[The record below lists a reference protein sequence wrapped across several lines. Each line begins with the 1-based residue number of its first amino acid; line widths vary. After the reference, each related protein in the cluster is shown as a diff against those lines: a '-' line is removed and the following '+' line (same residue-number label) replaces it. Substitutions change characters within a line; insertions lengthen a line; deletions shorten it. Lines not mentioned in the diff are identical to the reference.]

1 MGEVHSKSESV
12 TIVTPNGS
20 TQPGTRPKVSRKIV
34 IVGDGACGKT
44 CLLLRAKDGMFMND
58 HVPTV
63 FETCMKTLDHPNT
76 GEACE
81 LVIWDTAGQ
90 EDYDRL
96 RPLSYADV
104 HVILLCYS
112 IDAPDSFQNITEK
125 WVPELKY
132 WTPGVAFIL
141 VGCKADTRCPDG
153 LDRQVPVAVSPLH
166 SVSSIPSHV
175 GDSSNFIKT
184 ETGQWMSKHI
194 QAADF
199 LECSALTG
207 YNVNKL
213 FETVVMLA
221 LTANQPS
228 KPKWSSGSMMGGN
241 LTGQNKLL
249 NKTSRLTACLLPNRG
264 RDQQVPSPPLDGY
277 YSQNLDQLLL
287 QTINS
292 NSSSSHPSSSNP
304 SSSNPSS
311 SGYTNHSSLSNSS
324 SLNKAAAAHRTL
336 SQSLSSPVVPANNR
350 LERTRTNGSSIKRGS
365 LVKVRP
371 YVDRKSSSIRSF
383 NQDTSSPSSSLIA
396 DDDIMDEILDDEV
409 RGHFKHEILTIDSGE
424 IQVMKNSKKS
434 LRASKSLN
442 GASFST
448 DISNQTSSGR
458 GSSVNSVKNR
468 NIKTND
474 RKNSNTSSD
483 TDLDLASELEK
494 LKVQDN
500 NSLETKSHN
509 WGTCGNGDSAIS
521 LGKSLGRTFTK

>member
-12 TIVTPNGS
+12 TVVTPKGS
-20 TQPGTRPKVSRKIV
+20 NLPGTRPKVSRKIV

-141 VGCKADTRCPDG
+141 VGCKADTRSPDG
-153 LDRQVPVAVSPLH
+153 LDMQVPVAVSPIH
-166 SVSSIPSHV
+166 VPPSSIQSHV

-249 NKTSRLTACLLPNRG
+249 NKTSRLTACLLPRGNR
-264 RDQQVPSPPLDGY
+264 DHQVPSPPLDGY

-287 QTINS
+287 HTINS
-292 NSSSSHPSSSNP
+292 NS

-311 SGYTNHSSLSNSS
+311 SGYKNHSSLSNSS
-324 SLNKAAAAHRTL
+324 SLNKAAAHRTL
-336 SQSLSSPVVPANNR
+336 SQSLSSPVVPAHNR

-365 LVKVRP
+365 LVNCKVRP
-371 YVDRKSSSIRSF
+371 YVDRKTSSVRSF
-383 NQDTSSPSSSLIA
+383 NQDTSSPSNSLIA
-396 DDDIMDEILDDEV
+396 DDDVMDEILDDEV
-409 RGHFKHEILTIDSGE
+409 RAHFEHEILTIDSGE
-424 IQVMKNSKKS
+424 IQVVKNFKKS
-434 LRASKSLN
+434 LRTSKSLN

-448 DISNQTSSGR
+448 DISNQPSSGR
-458 GSSVNSVKNR
+458 GSSVTSSKNR
-468 NIKTND
+468 NSKNSNG
-474 RKNSNTSSD
+474 RKNSNNSSSD
-483 TDLDLASELEK
+483 TDMDLASELEK

-500 NSLETKSHN
+500 NSLETKSQN